1 MEHLERRTILG
12 HKANLCRRTEIQIM
26 FSDHNRIKLK
36 RNNKS
41 MFRMSQ
47 NIWKLN
53 KILLNFKAFGEK
65 ITKVYRKYFL

>member
-1 MEHLERRTILG
+1 
-12 HKANLCRRTEIQIM
+12 M

-65 ITKVYRKYFL
+65 NYKGL

>member
-1 MEHLERRTILG
+1 
-12 HKANLCRRTEIQIM
+12 M

-65 ITKVYRKYFL
+65 ITKVYRKYFFVN